1 MSMCTAY
8 TQSSACT
15 MIFFAYLSYSC
26 LFLHIHH
33 VHIAYTQ
40 SSACTFFFFWYVFNI
55 FMLIIVYSSY
65 TYALH
70 MFRVVPVCCSFG
82 LFIILMF
89 IIAYLSYPH
98 SLHTLNLV
106 PAPCAFFLASF
117 WLFFKYGIFGIYDY
131 YCINTCA
138 DSLHAVV
145 YCSVSQCVAV
155 CSSVLQSINQNLL
168 LPANML
174 QRVLQ
179 CVAVCCSVLQCVAV
193 CCRVLVNT
201 FGCLP
206 IYCSVCCIEL

>member
-1 MSMCTAY
+1 MSICAAYTQSSACTMIVFVDIFFIYHIRVYFCIFIMSMCTAY

-70 MFRVVPVCCSFG
+70 TFRVVPVCCSFG

-117 WLFFKYGIFGIYDY
+117 
-131 YCINTCA
+131 
-138 DSLHAVV
+138 
-145 YCSVSQCVAV
+145 
-155 CSSVLQSINQNLL
+155 
-168 LPANML
+168 
-174 QRVLQ
+174 
-179 CVAVCCSVLQCVAV
+179 
-193 CCRVLVNT
+193 
-201 FGCLP
+201 
-206 IYCSVCCIEL
+206 